1 MIYLSALKI
10 AGTVLGIA
18 AALIFIILILP
29 VSASITSSDE
39 KKTEFK
45 IKILFFTVF
54 SSLKNPRINQSLQR
68 KNKKA
73 PKKIRIP
80 INTKELSM
88 F

>member
-39 KKTEFK
+39 KKPN
-45 IKILFFTVF
+45 
-54 SSLKNPRINQSLQR
+54 LK
-68 KNKKA
+68 
-73 PKKIRIP
+73 
-80 INTKELSM
+80 
-88 F
+88 